1 MPAVR
6 VGVFIVAALAIF
18 AAAIFLI
25 GGKEFLFS
33 HTYPVNAQFDTV
45 AGLTEGAE
53 VRVGGI
59 HKGTVRRI
67 DLPGRPDGKVT
78 VEMNLENATRD
89 VIKRDSVAS
98 IHAEGLIG
106 DMYVDVT
113 FGSPGA
119 EKIKD
124 GDTLRTEQTLEM
136 SALIK
141 KADGILDEMQG
152 AMKDV
157 SATAGN
163 MNAISSK
170 INQGA
175 GTLGALVND
184 KKMYQNANSGITAFS
199 EDMEAL
205 KHNFLLRGF
214 FRKRGYEDASEI
226 GKHEVRGLPGEQ
238 PEKSFYYDPRKLFNK
253 PDTAKLDHEKDLGE
267 AGRFLESSQHGLVVI
282 AADAGSL
289 GDSDKDK
296 ELTRARASVVRDYLV
311 SNFKVDD
318 TRIKTLGLGKTDSGS
333 GSVQILVYS
342 SAPKTEA
349 NAGRKAI
356 ATAGLKPPRQRK

>member
-6 VGVFIVAALAIF
+6 VGVFIVAALAIL
-18 AAAIFLI
+18 AAGIFLI

-33 HTYPVNAQFDTV
+33 HTYQLNAQFDTV

-59 HKGTVRRI
+59 HKGAVQRI
-67 DLPGRPDGKVT
+67 DLPDRPDGKVT
-78 VEMNLENATRD
+78 VEMNLDNATRD

-106 DMYVDVT
+106 DMYVDVA

-119 EKIKD
+119 EKVKN
-124 GDTLRTEQTLEM
+124 GDTLRTEETLEM

-141 KADGILDEMQG
+141 KADGILNEMQG
-152 AMKDV
+152 AMKNV

-214 FRKRGYEDASEI
+214 FKKRGYEDAVEI
-226 GKHEVRGLPGEQ
+226 GKHEIRGLPGEQ
-238 PEKSFYYDPRKLFNK
+238 PEKSFAYDPKKLFK
-253 PDTAKLDHEKDLGE
+253 KADTAKLDHEKDLAE
-267 AGRFLESSQHGLVVI
+267 AGRFLESNPHGLVVI

-289 GDSDKDK
+289 GDSEKDK

-318 TRIKTLGLGKTDSGS
+318 TRIKTLGLGKSDSGS
-333 GSVQILVYS
+333 GSVQILVYPS
-342 SAPKTEA
+342 GQKSEA
-349 NAGRKAI
+349 NASQKTI
-356 ATAGLKPPRQRK
+356 TTAGLRRSRQRK